1 MKIPPVKYLRP
12 ESLDEA
18 IGALREYGDEA
29 KVLAGGQSLIP
40 LMSFRLANPSV
51 LVDVTHVSG
60 LSGVGRENGH
70 VAVGAATRMRAVERH
85 DEIRAAVPIIP
96 PALAHVGHAVIRNR
110 GTAGGSIAHADPAA
124 ELPTVLTALGG
135 SVIAQGPGGR
145 RELLAEEFFLGPLTT
160 ALAEDEVLTE
170 VRFPV
175 VPAGTGVGV
184 EELAR
189 RHGDFA
195 IALAVAA
202 IHLDTAGRIDRAH
215 VGVGGLD
222 HVPRRLRNVE
232 ALLVG
237 QEASDEVVAA
247 AASQTADAI
256 RPSDDVHASAT
267 YRRQVAGVVVARA
280 VKKAIANAREVAQ

>member
-1 MKIPPVKYLRP
+1 MKIPPLKYLRP
-12 ESLDEA
+12 DNLDGA
-18 IGALREYGDEA
+18 IGALHEYGDDA

-51 LVDVTHVSG
+51 LIDVTHVSG
-60 LSGVGRENGH
+60 LSGVSRENGH
-70 VAVGAATRMRAVERH
+70 VVVGAATRMRAVEQNQ
-85 DEIRAAVPIIP
+85 EVITAVPVIP
-96 PALAHVGHAVIRNR
+96 PALAHVGHAAIRNR

-135 SVIAQGPGGR
+135 SVVAQGPGGS
-145 RELLAEEFFLGPLTT
+145 REIPADEFFLGALTT
-160 ALAEDEVLTE
+160 ALAEDEVLTQ
-170 VRFPV
+170 VRFPAL
-175 VPAGTGVGV
+175 PAGTGVGV

-195 IALAVAA
+195 IALAAVA
-202 IHLDTAGRIDRAH
+202 IHIDSAGRIDRAH
-215 VGVGGLD
+215 IGVGGLD
-222 HVPRRLRNVE
+222 QVPRRLSNVE

-237 QEASDEVVAA
+237 QEASDEVVAS
-247 AASQTADAI
+247 AASQTADAV

-280 VKKAIANAREVAQ
+280 VKKAIANAREVSQ